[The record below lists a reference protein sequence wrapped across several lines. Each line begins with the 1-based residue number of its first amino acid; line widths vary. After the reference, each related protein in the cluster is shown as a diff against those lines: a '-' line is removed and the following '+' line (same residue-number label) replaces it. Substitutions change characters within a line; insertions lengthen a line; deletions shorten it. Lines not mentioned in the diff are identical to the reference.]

1 MSDIWRFPAM
11 SDLDLPLLPSA
22 DQIRRRK
29 FATVRRGYDPD
40 QVDDYLKQ
48 VAEQV
53 EALETDLRDE
63 RLNAAGQRPGGA
75 EAPAEQAAAMMAPA
89 TVASSSAP
97 ETEEAAYDRISKRF
111 ASVLKSAD
119 EEAQKLIDQ
128 ARAEATKLMADA
140 RAEADRI
147 RVDAQANAEQARA
160 TSAAELAKAR
170 EESDRLLGGL
180 EQRRESLLGQMHEM
194 QSRLLAV
201 AQNLEIPDGGPASGA
216 HTPAPAQPA
225 SSSEEPTSERG
236 APAAATPAERSGDTP
251 RSTTPEPAQQPAR
264 EPAKEPAPVP
274 VGQAATEGETVDPRY
289 EDMWAT
295 AEPSSVDIP
304 DLSSLDIDFDDE
316 KKH

>member
-1 MSDIWRFPAM
+1 M

-63 RLNAAGQRPGGA
+63 RLATARQ
-75 EAPAEQAAAMMAPA
+75 APAAAMSAEQSPVAMAAAPA
-89 TVASSSAP
+89 VSM
-97 ETEEAAYDRISKRF
+97 EDENAAYDRISKRF
-111 ASVLKSAD
+111 ATVLRAAD
-119 EEAQKLIDQ
+119 EEAQKLIEQ
-128 ARAEATKLMADA
+128 ARAESTKLVDDA

-147 RVDAQANAEQARA
+147 RVDAQANAEQSKT
-160 TSAAELAKAR
+160 TSDAELRRAR
-170 EESDRLLGGL
+170 EEADRVLGGL

-201 AQNLEIPDGGPASGA
+201 AQNLEIPDSDQGAGA
-216 HTPAPAQPA
+216 HAGAAPRTAAPDA
-225 SSSEEPTSERG
+225 ARATEP
-236 APAAATPAERSGDTP
+236 ATPPAEA
-251 RSTTPEPAQQPAR
+251 TPEPGSV
-264 EPAKEPAPVP
+264 KEPAPVP
-274 VGQAATEGETVDPRY
+274 VGHAAKESETVDPRY
-289 EDMWAT
+289 EDMW
-295 AEPSSVDIP
+295 SSTETRPVDIP

-316 KKH
+316 KE

>member
-1 MSDIWRFPAM
+1 M

-63 RLNAAGQRPGGA
+63 RLTAARQPPSGA
-75 EAPAEQAAAMMAPA
+75 EAPVEQPAAMTMTAPPTA
-89 TVASSSAP
+89 GAP
-97 ETEEAAYDRISKRF
+97 ETEEAAYERISKRF

-128 ARAEATKLMADA
+128 ARAESTKLLEDA

-147 RVDAQANAEQARA
+147 RVDAQANAEQARTSSA
-160 TSAAELAKAR
+160 TELAKAR
-170 EESDRLLGGL
+170 EEADRVLGGL

-201 AQNLEIPDGGPASGA
+201 AQNLEIPDADQPPGA
-216 HTPAPAQPA
+216 HTSGVQPTP
-225 SSSEEPTSERG
+225 SSQPSSAPTSTRPADG
-236 APAAATPAERSGDTP
+236 ADAVS
-251 RSTTPEPAQQPAR
+251 PEPAK
-264 EPAKEPAPVP
+264 EPVKEPAPVP
-274 VGQAATEGETVDPRY
+274 VGQAATEAETVDPRY
-289 EDMWAT
+289 EDMWAST
-295 AEPSSVDIP
+295 ESRPVDIP
-304 DLSSLDIDFDDE
+304 DLSSLDVDFDDD
-316 KKH
+316 KKD

>member
-1 MSDIWRFPAM
+1 M

-63 RLNAAGQRPGGA
+63 RLNAARQPPSGA
-75 EAPAEQAAAMMAPA
+75 EAPAERPAAMTMTAPPTAAA
-89 TVASSSAP
+89 P
-97 ETEEAAYDRISKRF
+97 ESEEAAYERISKRF

-128 ARAEATKLMADA
+128 ARAESTKLLADA

-147 RVDAQANAEQARA
+147 RVDAQANAEQART
-160 TSAAELAKAR
+160 TSAVELAKAR
-170 EESDRLLGGL
+170 EEADRVLGGL

-201 AQNLEIPDGGPASGA
+201 AQNLEIPDADQVEGA
-216 HTPAPAQPA
+216 HTPGEQPTPSPQPSSAPASTGPA
-225 SSSEEPTSERG
+225 DD
-236 APAAATPAERSGDTP
+236 AAAAP
-251 RSTTPEPAQQPAR
+251 PESAK
-264 EPAKEPAPVP
+264 EPVKEPAPVP
-274 VGQAATEGETVDPRY
+274 VGQAATEAETVDPRY
-289 EDMWAT
+289 EDMWAST
-295 AEPSSVDIP
+295 ESRPVDIP
-304 DLSSLDIDFDDE
+304 DLSSLDIDFDDD
-316 KKH
+316 KKD

>member
-1 MSDIWRFPAM
+1 M

-63 RLNAAGQRPGGA
+63 RLNAARQPPSGA
-75 EAPAEQAAAMMAPA
+75 EAPAERPAAMTMTAPPTAAA
-89 TVASSSAP
+89 P
-97 ETEEAAYDRISKRF
+97 ESEEAAYERISKRF

-128 ARAEATKLMADA
+128 ARAESTKLLADA

-147 RVDAQANAEQARA
+147 RVDAQANAEQART
-160 TSAAELAKAR
+160 TSAAELARAR
-170 EESDRLLGGL
+170 EESDRVLGGL

-201 AQNLEIPDGGPASGA
+201 AQNLEIPDADQVEGA
-216 HTPAPAQPA
+216 HTPGEQPTPSPQPSSAPASTGPA
-225 SSSEEPTSERG
+225 DD
-236 APAAATPAERSGDTP
+236 AAAAP
-251 RSTTPEPAQQPAR
+251 PESAK
-264 EPAKEPAPVP
+264 EPVKEPAPVP
-274 VGQAATEGETVDPRY
+274 VGQAATEAETVDPRY
-289 EDMWAT
+289 EDMWAST
-295 AEPSSVDIP
+295 ESRPVDIP
-304 DLSSLDIDFDDE
+304 DLSSLDIDFDDD
-316 KKH
+316 KKD

>member
-1 MSDIWRFPAM
+1 M

-63 RLNAAGQRPGGA
+63 RLNAARQPPSGA
-75 EAPAEQAAAMMAPA
+75 EAPAERPAAMTMTAPPTAAA
-89 TVASSSAP
+89 P
-97 ETEEAAYDRISKRF
+97 ESEEAAYERISKRF

-128 ARAEATKLMADA
+128 ARAESTKLLADA

-147 RVDAQANAEQARA
+147 RVDAQANAEQART

-170 EESDRLLGGL
+170 EEADRVLGGL

-201 AQNLEIPDGGPASGA
+201 AQNLEIPDGDQSQGA
-216 HTPAPAQPA
+216 HTPGEQPTPSPQPSSAPASTGPA
-225 SSSEEPTSERG
+225 DD
-236 APAAATPAERSGDTP
+236 AAAAP
-251 RSTTPEPAQQPAR
+251 PESAK
-264 EPAKEPAPVP
+264 EPVKEPAPVP
-274 VGQAATEGETVDPRY
+274 VGQAATEAETVDPRY
-289 EDMWAT
+289 EDMWAST
-295 AEPSSVDIP
+295 ESRPVDIP
-304 DLSSLDIDFDDE
+304 DLSSLDIDFDDD
-316 KKH
+316 KKD

>member
-1 MSDIWRFPAM
+1 M

-63 RLNAAGQRPGGA
+63 RLNAARQPPSGA
-75 EAPAEQAAAMMAPA
+75 EAPAERPAAMTMTAPPTAAAA
-89 TVASSSAP
+89 
-97 ETEEAAYDRISKRF
+97 ETEEAAYERISKRF

-119 EEAQKLIDQ
+119 EEAQKLIEQ
-128 ARAEATKLMADA
+128 ARAESTKVLEDA

-147 RVDAQANAEQARA
+147 RVDAQANAEQART
-160 TSAAELAKAR
+160 TSAEELAKAR
-170 EESDRLLGGL
+170 EEADRVLGGL

-201 AQNLEIPDGGPASGA
+201 AQNLEIPDADQAQGA
-216 HTPAPAQPA
+216 HTAGEQPTASPQPSSPPA
-225 SSSEEPTSERG
+225 STGPADDAGAAPPESAKEPV
-236 APAAATPAERSGDTP
+236 
-251 RSTTPEPAQQPAR
+251 
-264 EPAKEPAPVP
+264 KEPAPVP

-289 EDMWAT
+289 EDMWAST
-295 AEPSSVDIP
+295 ESRPVDIP
-304 DLSSLDIDFDDE
+304 DLSSLDIDFDDD
-316 KKH
+316 KKD

>member
-63 RLNAAGQRPGGA
+63 RLIAARQRPSGP
-75 EAPAEQAAAMMAPA
+75 EAPAEKPAAMMAPGPASAAA
-89 TVASSSAP
+89 TEP
-97 ETEEAAYDRISKRF
+97 ETEEAAYERISKRF

-147 RVDAQANAEQARA
+147 RVDAQANAEQARS
-160 TSAAELAKAR
+160 TSAAELSKAR
-170 EESDRLLGGL
+170 EESDRVLGGL

-201 AQNLEIPDGGPASGA
+201 AQNLEIPDAEQPPGA
-216 HTPAPAQPA
+216 HTPPAQPTPGGQPAPAPQAAPA
-225 SSSEEPTSERG
+225 SSPPSPETA
-236 APAAATPAERSGDTP
+236 APPQESKP
-251 RSTTPEPAQQPAR
+251 

-274 VGQAATEGETVDPRY
+274 VGQAASEAETVDPRY
-289 EDMWAT
+289 EDMWAST
-295 AEPSSVDIP
+295 ETRQVDIP

-316 KKH
+316 KKE

>member
-1 MSDIWRFPAM
+1 M

-63 RLNAAGQRPGGA
+63 RLNAARPRGA
-75 EAPAEQAAAMMAPA
+75 EAPVEQPAAMMAPPAAAVAASTA
-89 TVASSSAP
+89 TAP
-97 ETEEAAYDRISKRF
+97 ESEEAAYERISKRF

-128 ARAEATKLMADA
+128 ARAEATKLLDDA
-140 RAEADRI
+140 RAQADRI
-147 RVDAQANAEQARA
+147 RVDAQANAEQARS

-170 EESDRLLGGL
+170 EEADRVLGGL

-201 AQNLEIPDGGPASGA
+201 AQNLEIPDGDEPQGA
-216 HTPAPAQPA
+216 HT
-225 SSSEEPTSERG
+225 
-236 APAAATPAERSGDTP
+236 ATPGQQAPTDAQRP
-251 RSTTPEPAQQPAR
+251 TTPSQPQPDADRPPANAGATVVPEAA
-264 EPAKEPAPVP
+264 PVKEPAPVP
-274 VGQAATEGETVDPRY
+274 VGQAATESETVDPRY
-289 EDMWAT
+289 EDMWAST
-295 AEPSSVDIP
+295 ETRQVDIP

-316 KKH
+316 KKE

>member
-1 MSDIWRFPAM
+1 M

-63 RLNAAGQRPGGA
+63 RLNAVRQRPGT
-75 EAPAEQAAAMMAPA
+75 EAPEQVAERPAAMMTPPA
-89 TVASSSAP
+89 AATTTAP
-97 ETEEAAYDRISKRF
+97 ETEEAAYERISKRF

-128 ARAEATKLMADA
+128 ARAEATKLLDDA

-147 RVDAQANAEQARA
+147 RVDAQANAEQARS

-170 EESDRLLGGL
+170 EEADRVLGGL

-201 AQNLEIPDGGPASGA
+201 AQNLEIPDGGETQGA
-216 HTPAPAQPA
+216 HTTAPAQGSTPTPQQQPSTAPA
-225 SSSEEPTSERG
+225 SEPSTDR
-236 APAAATPAERSGDTP
+236 AA
-251 RSTTPEPAQQPAR
+251 TTPETVDVSEQQPV
-264 EPAKEPAPVP
+264 KEPAPVP
-274 VGQAATEGETVDPRY
+274 VGQAATEAETVDPRY
-289 EDMWAT
+289 EDMWAST
-295 AEPSSVDIP
+295 ETRQVDIP

-316 KKH
+316 KKD

>member
-1 MSDIWRFPAM
+1 M

-63 RLNAAGQRPGGA
+63 RLATARQAPAAQTAGQTATEQAPIAMAAAPAVSIEDENAAY
-75 EAPAEQAAAMMAPA
+75 E
-89 TVASSSAP
+89 
-97 ETEEAAYDRISKRF
+97 RISKRF
-111 ASVLKSAD
+111 ATVLRAAD
-119 EEAQKLIDQ
+119 EEAQKLIDR
-128 ARAEATKLMADA
+128 ARAESTKLVDDA

-147 RVDAQANAEQARA
+147 RVDAQANAEQAKTA
-160 TSAAELAKAR
+160 SAAELQRAR
-170 EESDRLLGGL
+170 EEADRVLGGL

-201 AQNLEIPDGGPASGA
+201 AQNLEIPDGDQGTGA
-216 HTPAPAQPA
+216 HAVTPAHAAPETSPTTERPTPTEQAKPPADA
-225 SSSEEPTSERG
+225 
-236 APAAATPAERSGDTP
+236 
-251 RSTTPEPAQQPAR
+251 TPEPGSVR
-264 EPAKEPAPVP
+264 EPAPVP
-274 VGQAATEGETVDPRY
+274 VGQAAKESETVDPRY
-289 EDMWAT
+289 EDMWAST
-295 AEPSSVDIP
+295 ETRSVDIP

-316 KKH
+316 KE

>member
-1 MSDIWRFPAM
+1 M

-63 RLNAAGQRPGGA
+63 RLNAARQRPG
-75 EAPAEQAAAMMAPA
+75 APETGVEQPAAMMAPPAAVVAAA
-89 TVASSSAP
+89 TAP
-97 ETEEAAYDRISKRF
+97 ESEEAAYERISKRF

-128 ARAEATKLMADA
+128 ARAEATKLLQDA

-147 RVDAQANAEQARA
+147 RVDAQANAEQARSS
-160 TSAAELAKAR
+160 SAAELAKAR
-170 EESDRLLGGL
+170 QEADRVLGGL

-201 AQNLEIPDGGPASGA
+201 AQNLEIPDAEGPPGA
-216 HTPAPAQPA
+216 HT
-225 SSSEEPTSERG
+225 
-236 APAAATPAERSGDTP
+236 ATPGQQAAPQQDAASTQSPPGGDRPEASGGATVV
-251 RSTTPEPAQQPAR
+251 PES
-264 EPAKEPAPVP
+264 EPVKEPAPVP
-274 VGQAATEGETVDPRY
+274 VGQAATESETVDPRY
-289 EDMWAT
+289 EDMWAST
-295 AEPSSVDIP
+295 ETRQVDIP

-316 KKH
+316 KKE

>member
-1 MSDIWRFPAM
+1 M

-40 QVDDYLKQ
+40 QVDDYLNQ

-63 RLNAAGQRPGGA
+63 RLAAARQRPG
-75 EAPAEQAAAMMAPA
+75 EPVDEQPAATTAAMPAMMAAPA
-89 TVASSSAP
+89 PAAES
-97 ETEEAAYDRISKRF
+97 EEAAYERISKRF

-128 ARAEATKLMADA
+128 ARAEATKLLDDA

-170 EESDRLLGGL
+170 EEADRTLGGL
-180 EQRRESLLGQMHEM
+180 EQRREALLGQMHEM

-201 AQNLEIPDGGPASGA
+201 AQNLEIPDGVDEAAGA
-216 HTPAPAQPA
+216 HTPAASQPTPGTEQPPSA
-225 SSSEEPTSERG
+225 EPTGDR
-236 APAAATPAERSGDTP
+236 AADASRP
-251 RSTTPEPAQQPAR
+251 TPEPGQQPAKEPVR
-264 EPAKEPAPVP
+264 EPIKEPAPVP

-295 AEPSSVDIP
+295 SEPRSVDIP
-304 DLSSLDIDFDDE
+304 DLSTIDIDFDDE
-316 KKH
+316 KKS

>member
-1 MSDIWRFPAM
+1 M

-63 RLNAAGQRPGGA
+63 RLNAARQRPSGA
-75 EAPAEQAAAMMAPA
+75 EAPVETPAEVPAAAMMAPPAMA
-89 TVASSSAP
+89 TAAAVAP
-97 ETEEAAYDRISKRF
+97 ETEEAAYERISKRF
-111 ASVLKSAD
+111 ATVLKSAD

-128 ARAEATKLMADA
+128 ARAEATKLLEDA

-160 TSAAELAKAR
+160 ASEAELARAK
-170 EESDRLLGGL
+170 EESDRVLGGL

-201 AQNLEIPDGGPASGA
+201 AQNLEIPDGEGAQGA
-216 HTPAPAQPA
+216 HTAAPAQQSAPEQQPQPTAPGGERPA
-225 SSSEEPTSERG
+225 SEGGVQTM
-236 APAAATPAERSGDTP
+236 
-251 RSTTPEPAQQPAR
+251 PESQSV
-264 EPAKEPAPVP
+264 KEPAPVP
-274 VGQAATEGETVDPRY
+274 VGQAATESETVDPRY
-289 EDMWAT
+289 EDMWAST
-295 AEPSSVDIP
+295 ETRHVDIP
-304 DLSSLDIDFDDE
+304 DLSSLDIDFDAD
-316 KKH
+316 KKE

>member
-1 MSDIWRFPAM
+1 M

-63 RLNAAGQRPGGA
+63 RLNAARQPPSGA
-75 EAPAEQAAAMMAPA
+75 EAPAERPAAMTMTPPA
-89 TVASSSAP
+89 TATAA
-97 ETEEAAYDRISKRF
+97 ETEEAAYERISKRF

-128 ARAEATKLMADA
+128 ARAESTKLLEDA

-147 RVDAQANAEQARA
+147 RVDAQANAEQART
-160 TSAAELAKAR
+160 TSAAELARAR
-170 EESDRLLGGL
+170 EESDRVLGGL

-201 AQNLEIPDGGPASGA
+201 AQNLEIPDADQVEGA
-216 HTPAPAQPA
+216 HTPGEQPTPSPQPSSAPASTGPA
-225 SSSEEPTSERG
+225 DDAGAAPPESAKEPV
-236 APAAATPAERSGDTP
+236 
-251 RSTTPEPAQQPAR
+251 
-264 EPAKEPAPVP
+264 KEPAPVP
-274 VGQAATEGETVDPRY
+274 VGQAATEAETVDPRY
-289 EDMWAT
+289 EDMWAST
-295 AEPSSVDIP
+295 ESRPVDIP
-304 DLSSLDIDFDDE
+304 DLSSLDIDFDDD
-316 KKH
+316 KKD

>member
-63 RLNAAGQRPGGA
+63 RLNAARQRPIGA
-75 EAPAEQAAAMMAPA
+75 ETAAEPAPAMAAMAATAPPQTA
-89 TVASSSAP
+89 AP
-97 ETEEAAYDRISKRF
+97 ETEEAAYERISKRF

-119 EEAQKLIDQ
+119 EEAQKLSDQ

-147 RVDAQANAEQARA
+147 RVDAQANAEQARS
-160 TSAAELAKAR
+160 TSAAELSKAR
-170 EESDRLLGGL
+170 EESDRVLGGL

-201 AQNLEIPDGGPASGA
+201 AQNLEIPDAEQPPGA
-216 HTPAPAQPA
+216 HTPPAQPTPGGQPAPAPQAAPA
-225 SSSEEPTSERG
+225 SSPPSPETA
-236 APAAATPAERSGDTP
+236 APPQESKP
-251 RSTTPEPAQQPAR
+251 

-274 VGQAATEGETVDPRY
+274 VGQAASEAETVDPRY
-289 EDMWAT
+289 EDMWAST
-295 AEPSSVDIP
+295 ETRQVDIP

-316 KKH
+316 KKE

>member
-1 MSDIWRFPAM
+1 M

-63 RLNAAGQRPGGA
+63 RLATARQAPAAA
-75 EAPAEQAAAMMAPA
+75 AAEQAPIAMTAAAPA
-89 TVASSSAP
+89 VSM
-97 ETEEAAYDRISKRF
+97 EDENAAYDRISKRL
-111 ASVLKSAD
+111 ATVLRAAD
-119 EEAQKLIDQ
+119 EEAQKLIEQ
-128 ARAEATKLMADA
+128 ARAEATKLIDDA

-147 RVDAQANAEQARA
+147 RVDTQANAEQARTA
-160 TSAAELAKAR
+160 SQAELQRAR
-170 EESDRLLGGL
+170 EEADRVLGGL

-201 AQNLEIPDGGPASGA
+201 AQNLEIPDGDQGA
-216 HTPAPAQPA
+216 GVH
-225 SSSEEPTSERG
+225 
-236 APAAATPAERSGDTP
+236 AAATDTAPPDAAPTTEQATPAAE
-251 RSTTPEPAQQPAR
+251 TTPEPGSV
-264 EPAKEPAPVP
+264 KEPAPVP
-274 VGQAATEGETVDPRY
+274 VGHAAKESETVDPRY
-289 EDMWAT
+289 EDMWA
-295 AEPSSVDIP
+295 SSEARPVDIP

-316 KKH
+316 KE

>member
-1 MSDIWRFPAM
+1 M

-40 QVDDYLKQ
+40 QVDEYLKQ

-63 RLNAAGQRPGGA
+63 RLAAARQRPGGEMVEQPA
-75 EAPAEQAAAMMAPA
+75 ALAATAPAPA
-89 TVASSSAP
+89 VAP

-119 EEAQKLIDQ
+119 GEAQKLIDQ
-128 ARAEATKLMADA
+128 ARAEATKLLEDA

-170 EESDRLLGGL
+170 EESDRVLGGL

-201 AQNLEIPDGGPASGA
+201 AQNLEIPDGDQAQGA
-216 HTPAPAQPA
+216 HTGQPAPTPQSQPIPGPDGQPAPAG
-225 SSSEEPTSERG
+225 S
-236 APAAATPAERSGDTP
+236 
-251 RSTTPEPAQQPAR
+251 
-264 EPAKEPAPVP
+264 
-274 VGQAATEGETVDPRY
+274 
-289 EDMWAT
+289 
-295 AEPSSVDIP
+295 
-304 DLSSLDIDFDDE
+304 
-316 KKH
+316 